1 MTRSEKAEQTYQQI
15 LAVSAKLFREQGY
28 EKTSI
33 QDILNELRLSKG
45 AVYHHFKSKKEILD
59 AILDV
64 SGEQRLD
71 LLRKLIKETQAK
83 NAREKLAKVFSNYL
97 DAADLTQL
105 DKELMLVHMKDPYIF
120 LAEVQDQMNNAKM
133 LVDLLEEGISDGSFE
148 IEYPLEL
155 AEIIFMMANIWL
167 NPVLFNRNFEQTE
180 RRLKFLQQA
189 LSRLGV
195 DVVSDEIIDKMLSQY
210 QSLGYFE

>member
-1 MTRSEKAEQTYQQI
+1 MSRSEKAEQTYQQI

-33 QDILNELRLSKG
+33 QDILNELKLSKG